1 VCLGREGNLLP
12 THILGMLLIKYSFVH
27 LRYKIK
33 NIKMKNYLVV
43 NIDDANDFFLV
54 SNLNQLIKEMYEC
67 ELFEKEFE
75 EVERMFFECFKVFTS
90 ESEIIE
96 E

>member
-1 VCLGREGNLLP
+1 
-12 THILGMLLIKYSFVH
+12 
-27 LRYKIK
+27 
-33 NIKMKNYLVV
+33 MKNYLVV

-75 EVERMFFECFKVFTS
+75 EIERMFFECFKVFNS

>member
-1 VCLGREGNLLP
+1 
-12 THILGMLLIKYSFVH
+12 
-27 LRYKIK
+27 
-33 NIKMKNYLVV
+33 MK
-43 NIDDANDFFLV
+43 
-54 SNLNQLIKEMYEC
+54 KEIYESQ
-67 ELFEKEFE
+67 FKQKEFE

>member
-1 VCLGREGNLLP
+1 
-12 THILGMLLIKYSFVH
+12 
-27 LRYKIK
+27 
-33 NIKMKNYLVV
+33 MKNYLVV
-43 NIDDANDFFLV
+43 SVDDVNDFYLV
-54 SNLNQLIKEMYEC
+54 NDLTELIKEMYEC

>member
-1 VCLGREGNLLP
+1 
-12 THILGMLLIKYSFVH
+12 
-27 LRYKIK
+27 
-33 NIKMKNYLVV
+33 MKNYLVISV
-43 NIDDANDFFLV
+43 DDVNDFYLV
-54 SNLNQLIKEMYEC
+54 SDLNQLIKEMYEC

>member
-1 VCLGREGNLLP
+1 
-12 THILGMLLIKYSFVH
+12 
-27 LRYKIK
+27 
-33 NIKMKNYLVV
+33 MKNYLVV
-43 NIDDANDFFLV
+43 NVDDANDFYLV
-54 SNLNQLIKEMYEC
+54 NDLNELIKEMYEC

-75 EVERMFFECFKVFTS
+75 EVKGMFFECFKVFVS

>member
-1 VCLGREGNLLP
+1 
-12 THILGMLLIKYSFVH
+12 
-27 LRYKIK
+27 
-33 NIKMKNYLVV
+33 MKNYLVV

-54 SNLNQLIKEMYEC
+54 YDLNELIKEMYEC

>member
-1 VCLGREGNLLP
+1 
-12 THILGMLLIKYSFVH
+12 
-27 LRYKIK
+27 
-33 NIKMKNYLVV
+33 MKNYLVV
-43 NIDDANDFFLV
+43 NINDANDFFLV

>member
-1 VCLGREGNLLP
+1 
-12 THILGMLLIKYSFVH
+12 
-27 LRYKIK
+27 
-33 NIKMKNYLVV
+33 MKNYLVV

-54 SNLNQLIKEMYEC
+54 NNLNELIKEMYEC

>member
-1 VCLGREGNLLP
+1 
-12 THILGMLLIKYSFVH
+12 
-27 LRYKIK
+27 
-33 NIKMKNYLVV
+33 MKNYLVV
-43 NIDDANDFFLV
+43 NIDYANDFYLV
-54 SNLNQLIKEMYEC
+54 NDLNELIKEMYEC

-75 EVERMFFECFKVFTS
+75 EVERMFFEYFKVFTS

>member
-1 VCLGREGNLLP
+1 
-12 THILGMLLIKYSFVH
+12 
-27 LRYKIK
+27 
-33 NIKMKNYLVV
+33 MKNYLVV
-43 NIDDANDFFLV
+43 NIDDVNDFYLV
-54 SNLNQLIKEMYEC
+54 NDLNELIKEMYEC

>member
-1 VCLGREGNLLP
+1 
-12 THILGMLLIKYSFVH
+12 
-27 LRYKIK
+27 
-33 NIKMKNYLVV
+33 MKNYLVV

-67 ELFEKEFE
+67 ELFEKEFD

>member
-1 VCLGREGNLLP
+1 
-12 THILGMLLIKYSFVH
+12 
-27 LRYKIK
+27 
-33 NIKMKNYLVV
+33 MKNYLVV
-43 NIDDANDFFLV
+43 NIDDANDFYLV
-54 SNLNQLIKEMYEC
+54 NDLTELIKEMYEC

>member
-1 VCLGREGNLLP
+1 
-12 THILGMLLIKYSFVH
+12 
-27 LRYKIK
+27 
-33 NIKMKNYLVV
+33 MKNYLVV
-43 NIDDANDFFLV
+43 NIDDANDFYLV
-54 SNLNQLIKEMYEC
+54 NDLNELIKEMYEC

-75 EVERMFFECFKVFTS
+75 EIERMFFECFKVFTS

>member
-1 VCLGREGNLLP
+1 
-12 THILGMLLIKYSFVH
+12 
-27 LRYKIK
+27 
-33 NIKMKNYLVV
+33 MKNYLVV
-43 NIDDANDFFLV
+43 SVDDVNDFYLV
-54 SNLNQLIKEMYEC
+54 NDLNELIKEMYEC

-75 EVERMFFECFKVFTS
+75 EVARMFFECFKVFTS

>member
-1 VCLGREGNLLP
+1 
-12 THILGMLLIKYSFVH
+12 
-27 LRYKIK
+27 
-33 NIKMKNYLVV
+33 MKNYLVV
-43 NIDDANDFFLV
+43 SVDDVNDFYLV
-54 SNLNQLIKEMYEC
+54 NDLNELIKEMYEC

>member
-1 VCLGREGNLLP
+1 
-12 THILGMLLIKYSFVH
+12 
-27 LRYKIK
+27 
-33 NIKMKNYLVV
+33 MKNYLVV
-43 NIDDANDFFLV
+43 SVDDVNDFYLV
-54 SNLNQLIKEMYEC
+54 NDLNQLIKEMYEC

>member
-1 VCLGREGNLLP
+1 
-12 THILGMLLIKYSFVH
+12 
-27 LRYKIK
+27 
-33 NIKMKNYLVV
+33 MKNYLVV
-43 NIDDANDFFLV
+43 NINDANDFYLV
-54 SNLNQLIKEMYEC
+54 NDLNELIKEMYEC

>member
-1 VCLGREGNLLP
+1 
-12 THILGMLLIKYSFVH
+12 
-27 LRYKIK
+27 
-33 NIKMKNYLVV
+33 MKNYLVV
-43 NIDDANDFFLV
+43 SVDDVNDFYLV

>member
-1 VCLGREGNLLP
+1 
-12 THILGMLLIKYSFVH
+12 
-27 LRYKIK
+27 
-33 NIKMKNYLVV
+33 MKNYLVV
-43 NIDDANDFFLV
+43 NINDANDFYLV
-54 SNLNQLIKEMYEC
+54 SDLNQLIKEMYEC

>member
-1 VCLGREGNLLP
+1 
-12 THILGMLLIKYSFVH
+12 
-27 LRYKIK
+27 
-33 NIKMKNYLVV
+33 MKKYLVV
-43 NIDDANDFFLV
+43 SVIDANDFYLV
-54 SNLNQLIKEMYEC
+54 DDLTELISEMYEC

-75 EVERMFFECFKVFTS
+75 EVKGMFFECFKVFTS

>member
-1 VCLGREGNLLP
+1 
-12 THILGMLLIKYSFVH
+12 
-27 LRYKIK
+27 
-33 NIKMKNYLVV
+33 MKNYLVV
-43 NIDDANDFFLV
+43 NIDDVNDFYLV
-54 SNLNQLIKEMYEC
+54 NDVNELIKEMYEC

-75 EVERMFFECFKVFTS
+75 EVKRMFFECFKVFNS

>member
-1 VCLGREGNLLP
+1 
-12 THILGMLLIKYSFVH
+12 
-27 LRYKIK
+27 
-33 NIKMKNYLVV
+33 MKNYLVV
-43 NIDDANDFFLV
+43 SVDDVNDFYLV
-54 SNLNQLIKEMYEC
+54 NDLTELIKEMYEC

-75 EVERMFFECFKVFTS
+75 EVERIFFECFKVFTS

>member
-1 VCLGREGNLLP
+1 
-12 THILGMLLIKYSFVH
+12 
-27 LRYKIK
+27 
-33 NIKMKNYLVV
+33 MKNYLVV
-43 NIDDANDFFLV
+43 NVYDANDFYLV
-54 SNLNQLIKEMYEC
+54 SDLNELIKEMYEC

-75 EVERMFFECFKVFTS
+75 EVKGMFFKYFKVFNS

>member
-1 VCLGREGNLLP
+1 
-12 THILGMLLIKYSFVH
+12 
-27 LRYKIK
+27 
-33 NIKMKNYLVV
+33 MKNYLVV

-75 EVERMFFECFKVFTS
+75 EVERMFFECFKVFNS

>member
-1 VCLGREGNLLP
+1 
-12 THILGMLLIKYSFVH
+12 
-27 LRYKIK
+27 
-33 NIKMKNYLVV
+33 MKNYLVV

-54 SNLNQLIKEMYEC
+54 NDLTELIKEMYEC